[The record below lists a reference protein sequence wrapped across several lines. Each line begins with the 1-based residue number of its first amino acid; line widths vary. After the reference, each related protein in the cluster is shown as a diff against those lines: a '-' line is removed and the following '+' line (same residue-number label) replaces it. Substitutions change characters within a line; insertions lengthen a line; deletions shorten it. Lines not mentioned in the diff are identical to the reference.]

1 MKNLTIK
8 NTHEYEAF
16 WLSVEK
22 AKPGFVLWQLEGE
35 GERKIK
41 FFSLQKRN
49 SERAELILT
58 EQSTQALSFSM
69 QDLYG
74 YCEDLSFI
82 FKTQI
87 AAIEGTRIV
96 LSSPL
101 VVKILEDDD
110 VNFIQG
116 LKEMDFSRAP
126 WRVKKLDT
134 TEEEQ
139 VYSSLREA
147 PRARPQ
153 AEKKVSLYKTGE
165 PDSRAVY
172 QMFDISR
179 GGLSFLVSQEDLFQK
194 GDYIEVVALE
204 DDELDTILIGEVM
217 NIRTQEETWKVGVK
231 FVDKIP
237 TQES

>member
-8 NTHEYEAF
+8 NTRDYEAF
-16 WLSVEK
+16 WQSVLQT
-22 AKPGFVLWQLEGE
+22 KPAFVLWQLDGE
-35 GERKIK
+35 GVRKIK
-41 FFSLQKRN
+41 FFNLQERN
-49 SERAELILT
+49 ADKAQLILT
-58 EQSTQALSFSM
+58 EHSARGIAFSM

-74 YCEDLSFI
+74 YCEDMSFI

-87 AAIEGTRIV
+87 QAIEGSRIF
-96 LSSPL
+96 LSAPL

-110 VNFIQG
+110 VHFIQG
-116 LKEMDFSRAP
+116 LSEMDFSQAP
-126 WRVKKLDT
+126 WRLKKLDT

-153 AEKKVSLYKTGE
+153 GEKKVSLYKTGE
-165 PDSRAVY
+165 PESRAVY
-172 QMFDISR
+172 SMFDISR

-194 GDYIEVVALE
+194 GDYLEVAALE

-217 NIRTQEETWKVGVK
+217 SIRSHDEVWKVGIK

-237 TQES
+237 SSQD

>member
-16 WLSVEK
+16 WQSVEK

-35 GERKIK
+35 GERRIK
-41 FFSLQKRN
+41 FFSLQTRN
-49 SERAELILT
+49 TEKAQLILT
-58 EQSTQALSFSM
+58 EQSAQELAFSM

-87 AAIEGTRIV
+87 SAIEGTRIV
-96 LSSPL
+96 LSFPV

-110 VNFIQG
+110 VIFIQG
-116 LKEMDFSRAP
+116 LKEMDFSHAP
-126 WRVKKLDT
+126 WRVKKLDS

-139 VYSSLREA
+139 AYSSLREA

-153 AEKKVSLYKTGE
+153 GEKKVSLYKTGE

-172 QMFDISR
+172 PMFDISR
-179 GGLSFLVSQEDLFQK
+179 GGLSFLVEQVDRFQK

-204 DDELDTILIGEVM
+204 EDELDTILIGEVM
-217 NIRTQEETWKVGVK
+217 SIRAQEETWKVGVK

-237 TQES
+237 TAEN

>member
-1 MKNLTIK
+1 
-8 NTHEYEAF
+8 
-16 WLSVEK
+16 
-22 AKPGFVLWQLEGE
+22 
-35 GERKIK
+35 
-41 FFSLQKRN
+41 
-49 SERAELILT
+49 
-58 EQSTQALSFSM
+58 M

-96 LSSPL
+96 LSSPI

-110 VNFIQG
+110 VNFIAG

-139 VYSSLREA
+139 AYSSLREA

-153 AEKKVSLYKTGE
+153 GEKKVSLYKTGE
-165 PDSRAVY
+165 SDSRAVFP
-172 QMFDISR
+172 MFDISR
-179 GGLSFLVSQEDLFQK
+179 GGLSFLVTQEDQFQK

-204 DDELDTILIGEVM
+204 EDELDTILIGEVM
-217 NIRTQEETWKVGVK
+217 NIRTQGETWKVGVK
-231 FVDKIP
+231 FVDKLP
-237 TQES
+237 TPES